1 MAIFNHLLKIF
12 YKCLEL
18 VILEASV
25 PINHCLHLY
34 LLLLLLL
41 LLLDKYSPF
50 KCNVDECN
58 MQFG

>member
-12 YKCLEL
+12 YKLVNLE
-18 VILEASV
+18 VSV

-41 LLLDKYSPF
+41 LDKYRPF